1 MGGRMRHLPGGVD
14 EYLRLRAS
22 GAGAG
27 ARPADAAVPVRPAA
41 PVASVSGAERRAAEK
56 ELASVERRMA
66 KVADGIRTQHDAF
79 AAADQSDYA
88 LLQRL
93 QAELAGLEAESTQ
106 LENRWLELSELLEG

>member
-1 MGGRMRHLPGGVD
+1 
-14 EYLRLRAS
+14 
-22 GAGAG
+22 
-27 ARPADAAVPVRPAA
+27 VRPAA

-66 KVADGIRTQHDAF
+66 KVADGIRVQHDAF